1 MVRGTK
7 TNPQPLEASIYF
19 CRVIR
24 DYNYHYSKALL
35 VPVYTLN
42 LNQKTKAYF
51 KKADL
56 PFKVVFVCT
65 SVPLPAGLI
74 FQISP

>member
-1 MVRGTK
+1 MLRGTI

-24 DYNYHYSKALL
+24 DYNNHCSESLL

-42 LNQKTKAYF
+42 LNQETKAYF

-65 SVPLPAGLI
+65 SGPLLASLI